1 MHRYRRYGT
10 YGTYRRYGSTYR
22 TVGTYGTY
30 GSTYRTVGT
39 VGTVPQVR
47 ELTNVSEDDPT
58 KVFMDIHI
66 WARSVA
72 HEAYHLPVSYGTYSD
87 HDCAMILQRLC
98 YSFQSETGP
107 SPLRTRLGVL

>member
-1 MHRYRRYGT
+1 MTPACAAVYITVCIGSTYGT
-10 YGTYRRYGSTYR
+10 YGTAGERINK
-22 TVGTYGTY
+22 
-30 GSTYRTVGT
+30 
-39 VGTVPQVR
+39 

-58 KVFMDIHI
+58 EVFMDIHF